1 MRALFLYLLFVALQ
15 GVALA
20 TPLNLQVVYKKY
32 LVKNAK
38 IASLQAQIDSLQAQA
53 QAVSRWDNPI
63 LYVGYNN
70 ADVNN
75 FFILDSSFM
84 QSISVGLSQK
94 FDVNG
99 KRHTQKQVVQIERQK
114 KILELEQLK
123 QQIAINILSNAINV
137 YKNTQKLAL
146 LKDALDNIE
155 NLLYRAK
162 HSSNPDQIAIAKLE
176 VIKAQWEIKQN
187 DLQDSL
193 ADNKIS
199 ISELTFNQSDLL
211 SLAPSLIAF
220 KPEVELKEIMET
232 NRTIKIASL
241 QNSQALKNITL
252 AKKSFLEDINVTANY
267 LFRSKI
273 FDMFTIGVA
282 IPLPIYGK
290 QNNTLQQRREEHLV
304 ALNSLENIKNS
315 VQHNARKLIKKLTQL
330 QKNLANI
337 EQILQASEHIVQIYK
352 DNLPSSQGD
361 YNSYY
366 NAFNDTINTKL
377 LQLETK
383 SALATNYLAL
393 ENLKGLQWKS
403 GF

>member
-1 MRALFLYLLFVALQ
+1 MRALIVALLLALQ
-15 GVALA
+15 GVALQSA
-20 TPLNLQVVYKKY
+20 PLDLQVVYKKY

-94 FDVNG
+94 FDVTG
-99 KRHTQKQVVQIERQK
+99 KRHTQKQVVQLERQK

-123 QQIAINILSNAINV
+123 QQIAINILTNAVNV

-146 LKDALDNIE
+146 LKDALGNLDS
-155 NLLYRAK
+155 LLYRAE
-162 HSSNPDQIAIAKLE
+162 HSSSPDQIAIAKLE

-193 ADNKIS
+193 ADNKIN
-199 ISELTFNQSDLL
+199 ISEFTFNQVDLL
-211 SLAPSLIAF
+211 SLAPSPIAF
-220 KPEVELKEIMET
+220 KPDNEIKEIMDT

-241 QNSQALKNITL
+241 QDGQALKNITL

-290 QNNTLQQRREEHLV
+290 QSNTLQQRKQEHLV
-304 ALNSLENIKNS
+304 ALNALENTKNS

-377 LQLETK
+377 LQLETQ
-383 SALATNYLAL
+383 STLATTYLAL
-393 ENLKGLQWKS
+393 ENLKGLK
-403 GF
+403 

>member
-1 MRALFLYLLFVALQ
+1 MFVALQ

-273 FDMFTIGVA
+273 FDMFTIGIA

-393 ENLKGLQWKS
+393 ENLKGLQ
-403 GF
+403 

>member
-1 MRALFLYLLFVALQ
+1 MRALFLHLLFVALQ

-393 ENLKGLQWKS
+393 ENLKGLQ
-403 GF
+403 

>member
-393 ENLKGLQWKS
+393 ENLKGLQ
-403 GF
+403 

>member
-1 MRALFLYLLFVALQ
+1 MRALFLHLLFVALQ

-137 YKNTQKLAL
+137 YKNIQKLAL

-393 ENLKGLQWKS
+393 ENLKGLQ
-403 GF
+403 

>member
-1 MRALFLYLLFVALQ
+1 MRALFLHLLFVALQ

-290 QNNTLQQRREEHLV
+290 QSNTLQQRREEHLV

-393 ENLKGLQWKS
+393 ENLKGLQ
-403 GF
+403 

>member
-1 MRALFLYLLFVALQ
+1 MFVALQ

-290 QNNTLQQRREEHLV
+290 QSNTLQQRREEHLV

-393 ENLKGLQWKS
+393 ENLKGLQ
-403 GF
+403 